1 MSVSASVTRT
11 APDAVRNVVTST
23 FDPSSYCRV
32 ASNGPVGSS
41 RIEPP
46 RSGSRIR
53 AQTEGESTS
62 GRHSQSI
69 EPSSATKATV
79 RPSPI
84 AA

>member
-1 MSVSASVTRT
+1 VSVRASVTRA

-23 FDPSSYCRV
+23 FDASSYRRC
-32 ASNGPVGSS
+32 AWNGSVGLS

-46 RSGSRIR
+46 RSGSRSR

-62 GRHSQSI
+62 GRQSQSI
-69 EPSSATKATV
+69 EPSSATSAVV